1 MNNRVTGIIL
11 SAGDSTRYGKGINKN
26 FDLLNDKEVL
36 NYSFDVF
43 NKSEYIDDIII
54 VFKNGDIG
62 KILDIIKNNIIEK
75 PISLV
80 EGGKTRKD
88 SVYNAL
94 LHSNNDYVIIHDGA
108 RPIITNNY
116 IKECLSNMKRYD
128 GVSIGVKSTDTIK
141 ITDNYDEVINTT
153 KRSNTWIVQ
162 TPQCFK
168 RDILLKCH
176 ENHLN
181 DKDITDDAMLL
192 ELDGYKVKMIE
203 GDYSNIKITT
213 QDDLVVAKTLIKR
226 IK

>member
-1 MNNRVTGIIL
+1 
-11 SAGDSTRYGKGINKN
+11 
-26 FDLLNDKEVL
+26 
-36 NYSFDVF
+36 
-43 NKSEYIDDIII
+43 
-54 VFKNGDIG
+54 
-62 KILDIIKNNIIEK
+62 
-75 PISLV
+75 
-80 EGGKTRKD
+80 
-88 SVYNAL
+88 
-94 LHSNNDYVIIHDGA
+94 
-108 RPIITNNY
+108 
-116 IKECLSNMKRYD
+116 MKRYD